1 MAKNEEEKEKR
12 LTEEADLQAEEK
24 EVDSKEEESGEE
36 TKTISGYALK
46 FGEPSK
52 DLGGFVEK
60 IDKEALEEVDFS
72 NCFLLYDHDYSKP
85 LASVKSDTLKLEVD
99 DTGLHFEATL
109 NDTTYAKDVYENVSK
124 GVVDSMSFGFELGI
138 DSFDEDE
145 KTGEVTRSIKSVK
158 NMPEI
163 SVVTM
168 PAYDSS
174 NVQVNTRSYEKFI
187 ERRSNKKINKGLESS
202 SDNQKGEDNM
212 EKTLIDNQNTE
223 LRNYE
228 NYIRSKG
235 EVRDVTTENAAAVVP
250 KEVIG
255 EVFDLKRSDY
265 NLAQYATVKTVSNG
279 QGTYPVATNQEAILA
294 TKEEL
299 AEIED
304 IDADMF
310 ANVDYKVET
319 RAGKIALSNE
329 VVEDSEVNIVQ
340 EVKEQLQKL
349 IDNTDNKHILDLL
362 KEFPKK
368 TVSNL
373 DDLKAI
379 NNVTLDPA
387 LDKTVILNQ
396 SGFNH
401 LDTLK
406 DSDGRYIL
414 QPDVTAPS
422 GKSLFGLPVALISDK
437 IFANPK
443 QGTYPMIVGDIAQ
456 SVFVARRNQVT
467 TQWEKFDFYSQGLA
481 AIIRNDYEKIDD
493 EASVYVE
500 FTPESGDNSGE

>member
-1 MAKNEEEKEKR
+1 MNEEEQEKR
-12 LTEEADLQAEEK
+12 LTEEADLQTEEK
-24 EVDSKEEESGEE
+24 QNSSEEETEE
-36 TKTISGYALK
+36 TKTVSGYALK
-46 FGEPSK
+46 FDEPSK
-52 DLGGFVEK
+52 DLGGFVEV
-60 IDKEALEEVDFS
+60 ITPEALKEVDFS

-99 DTGLHFEATL
+99 DIGLHFEATL

-124 GVVDSMSFGFELGI
+124 GVVDAMSFGFELGI
-138 DSFDEDE
+138 DSFDKDE
-145 KTGEVTRSIKSVK
+145 EGTVTRSVK
-158 NMPEI
+158 NIKNVPEI
-163 SVVTM
+163 SVVTL
-168 PAYDSS
+168 PAYDSA
-174 NVQVNTRSYEKFI
+174 NVQVNKRSYNEFM
-187 ERRSNKKINKGLESS
+187 KK
-202 SDNQKGEDNM
+202 QKGANKM

-223 LRNYE
+223 VRNYE

-250 KEVIG
+250 EELIG

-265 NLAQYATVKTVSNG
+265 NLAQYATVKNVSNG

-310 ANVDYKVET
+310 ANVEYKVET

-340 EVKEQLQKL
+340 EVKEQLTKL
-349 IDNTDNKHILDLL
+349 VDNTDNKHIIDVL
-362 KEFPKK
+362 KDFPKK
-368 TVSNL
+368 SVSTL
-373 DDLKAI
+373 DGLKEI

-422 GKSLFGLPVALISDK
+422 GKSLFGLPVVLVSDK
-437 IFANPK
+437 LFANPK

-481 AIIRNDYEKIDD
+481 AIIRNDYKKIDD

-500 FTPESGDNSGE
+500 FTPDNEGNSGE

>member
-1 MAKNEEEKEKR
+1 MANNEEDKEKR
-12 LTEEADLQAEEK
+12 LTEEAELEAEE
-24 EVDSKEEESGEE
+24 SKDEESEEETEE
-36 TKTISGYALK
+36 TSKTISGYALK

-52 DLGGFVEK
+52 DLGGFVEV
-60 IDKEALEEVDFS
+60 ITPEALKEVDFS

-85 LASVKSDTLKLEVD
+85 LASVKNDTLKLEVD

-109 NDTTYAKDVYENVSK
+109 NDTTYAKDVYENVST
-124 GVVDSMSFGFELGI
+124 GVVDAMSFGFELGI

-145 KTGEVTRSIKSVK
+145 EGTVTRSIKNIK
-158 NMPEI
+158 NVPEV

-174 NVQVNTRSYEKFI
+174 NVQVNKRSYNAFMKQKQ
-187 ERRSNKKINKGLESS
+187 KKGAN
-202 SDNQKGEDNM
+202 NM
-212 EKTLIDNQNTE
+212 EKTLIDEKNTE
-223 LRNYE
+223 VRGYE
-228 NYIRSKG
+228 EYIRSKG
-235 EVRDVTTENAAAVVP
+235 EVRDGVSTENAAAVVP
-250 KEVIG
+250 SELIG
-255 EVFDLKRSDY
+255 EVFDLKRSEY

-340 EVKEQLQKL
+340 EVKDQLTKL
-349 IDNTDNKHILDLL
+349 VDNTDNKHIIDLL
-362 KEFPKK
+362 KDFPKQ
-368 TVSNL
+368 TVATL
-373 DDLKAI
+373 DDLKEV
-379 NNVTLDPA
+379 NNVMLDPA

-406 DSDGRYIL
+406 DSDGRYLL

-422 GKSLFGLPVALISDK
+422 GKSLFGLPVALVSDK
-437 IFANPK
+437 LLANPK
-443 QGTYPMIVGDIAQ
+443 SGTYPMIVGDIAQ
-456 SVFVARRNQVT
+456 SIFVARRNQVT
-467 TQWEKFDFYSQGLA
+467 TQWEKFDLYSQGLA
-481 AIIRNDYEKIDD
+481 AIIRNDYEKIDE

-500 FTPESGDNSGE
+500 FTPENGGAGE

>member
-1 MAKNEEEKEKR
+1 MANNDEEKEKR
-12 LTEEADLQAEEK
+12 LTEEAELEAKEK
-24 EVDSKEEESGEE
+24 EADSKDEESEEE

-46 FGEPSK
+46 FDEPSK
-52 DLGGFVEK
+52 DLGGFVEV
-60 IDKEALEEVDFS
+60 ITPEALKEVDFS

-85 LASVKSDTLKLEVD
+85 LASVKNDTLKLEVD
-99 DTGLHFEATL
+99 ETGLHFEATL
-109 NDTTYAKDVYENVSK
+109 NDTTYAKDVYENVST

-145 KTGEVTRSIKSVK
+145 EGTVTRSIKNIK
-158 NMPEI
+158 NVPEV

-168 PAYDSS
+168 PAYDSA
-174 NVQVNTRSYEKFI
+174 NVQVNKRSYNRFMKKQQEK
-187 ERRSNKKINKGLESS
+187 
-202 SDNQKGEDNM
+202 QKGANNM
-212 EKTLIDNQNTE
+212 EKTLIDNEKTE
-223 LRNYE
+223 VRAYE
-228 NYIRSKG
+228 DYIRSKG

-250 KEVIG
+250 EEVIG
-255 EVFDLKRSDY
+255 EVFDLKRSEY
-265 NLAQYATVKTVSNG
+265 NLAQYATVKSVSNG
-279 QGTYPVATNQEAILA
+279 QGTYPVSTNQEAILA

-299 AEIED
+299 AEIVD

-340 EVKEQLQKL
+340 EVKDQLTKL
-349 IDNTDNKHILDLL
+349 VDNTDNKHIIDLL
-362 KEFPKK
+362 KTFPKQ
-368 TVSNL
+368 TVATL
-373 DDLKAI
+373 DDLKEV
-379 NNVTLDPA
+379 NNVMLDPA

-406 DSDGRYIL
+406 DSDGRYLL

-422 GKSLFGLPVALISDK
+422 GRSLFGIPVALVSDK
-437 IFANPK
+437 LLANPK
-443 QGTYPMIVGDIAQ
+443 AGTYPMIVGDIAQ

-481 AIIRNDYEKIDD
+481 AIIRNDYEKIDE

-500 FTPESGDNSGE
+500 FTPNDGEVVE